1 MKKQKILAVVLF
13 CGFLAVMALG
23 FFLLLIFCTFASAQV
38 ERMRFPQVTVGRAE
52 AGILRQDG
60 REEEYPYTV
69 PLSALFTGEQGFQVF
84 AVFQEHTR
92 FGISYSVL
100 ALPAEIL
107 AMDEERAALGRA
119 EGAGDKGIAVF
130 CRLSVP
136 SEYPLA
142 AGFDLSQLV
151 LVDTATGRGLCVS
164 RPLQPLVSLKDKD
177 PGA

>member
-1 MKKQKILAVVLF
+1 MEYEVVFPGGFKALNGARRCRLRRLSSEAKAVLLESLEDARGILVL
-13 CGFLAVMALG
+13 GDV
-23 FFLLLIFCTFASAQV
+23 FLLS
-38 ERMRFPQVTVGRAE
+38 P
-52 AGILRQDG
+52 
-60 REEEYPYTV
+60 
-69 PLSALFTGEQGFQVF
+69 GF
-84 AVFQEHTR
+84 
-92 FGISYSVL
+92 SL
-100 ALPAEIL
+100 ALSH
-107 AMDEERAALGRA
+107 EERAALGRA